1 MKIIILGAGQ
11 VGASVAANLASEA
24 NDITVVDDNALI
36 LQDLQDRLDIRTVKG
51 YASHPDVLKQAGAD
65 DADMI
70 IAVTRNDEINMVACQ
85 VAYTL
90 FHTPT
95 KIARVRSVDY
105 LKYAR
110 LFSQDALPVDVLISP
125 EQLVTDYIERLIEYP
140 GALQVL
146 DFAGGRVQLVAVH
159 AYHGGPLVGHELRDL
174 RQHMPG
180 IDARVASIFR
190 GGKPIAPH
198 GDTIIEL
205 DDEVFFVAAR
215 KHIRAVMGELR
226 KKDKPVKRVILAGGR

>member
-24 NDITVVDDNALI
+24 NDITVVDDNAVI

-70 IAVTRNDEINMVACQ
+70 IAVTRNDEINMIACQ

-95 KIARVRSVDY
+95 
-105 LKYAR
+105 
-110 LFSQDALPVDVLISP
+110 
-125 EQLVTDYIERLIEYP
+125 
-140 GALQVL
+140 
-146 DFAGGRVQLVAVH
+146 
-159 AYHGGPLVGHELRDL
+159 
-174 RQHMPG
+174 
-180 IDARVASIFR
+180 
-190 GGKPIAPH
+190 
-198 GDTIIEL
+198 
-205 DDEVFFVAAR
+205 
-215 KHIRAVMGELR
+215 
-226 KKDKPVKRVILAGGR
+226 